1 MNMRSEHPRLPFAVI
16 ATCSDNLGDD
26 VQTLAAIQ
34 FLKKKG
40 VQPAFVIDRERLSS
54 YSGPAC
60 KLLMNGW
67 FMHDLAFFPP
77 PPQVTPIFISFH
89 CANEALIASHVAY
102 FQAHQPIG
110 CRDLH
115 TQALFKKHGVQ
126 AYFPGCLTLTFDPG
140 PVERVGR
147 YTVDVNTCPYIPPV
161 AVDLSVLGEH
171 VLIRHD
177 VQDAAL
183 KTNMAQRLAVARALL
198 AKYQQAELVVTSR
211 LHVALPCRAF
221 RTPCIFLHSNL
232 QDTRFSGLEAI
243 LSGSEKLENAVS
255 RIPDEALATVLRG
268 FDDLAL

>member
-1 MNMRSEHPRLPFAVI
+1 MNMRSEYTRLPYAVI

-26 VQTLAAIQ
+26 IQTLAAMH
-34 FLKKKG
+34 FLQKKG
-40 VQPAFVIDRERLSS
+40 IQPAFVIDRERLSS

-60 KLLMNGW
+60 KLVMNGW

-89 CANEALIASHVAY
+89 CANEVLIASHVAY

-115 TQALFKKHGVQ
+115 TQTLFEKHGVQ
-126 AYFPGCLTLTFDPG
+126 AYFTGCLTLTFDPG

-147 YTVDVNTCPYIPPV
+147 YTVDVNTCPYIPTV

-177 VQDAAL
+177 VEDAAL
-183 KTNMAQRLAVARALL
+183 KTNMSQRLTVARALL

-221 RTPCIFLHSNL
+221 RTPCIFLHSDL
-232 QDTRFSGLEAI
+232 KDTRFSDLEPI
-243 LSGSEKLENAVS
+243 LSGSDTLENALS
-255 RIPDEALATVLRG
+255 RIPDELLVDVQRR
-268 FDDLAL
+268 FDAVTL